1 MEHRQAADCGSI
13 IRTQKHDNRINRG
26 HDLSVGRLSDM
37 AHDLSVGRLSDMA
50 GDANKRQTD
59 DLTVSTPSGTKS
71 PEDSS
76 PAWQELART
85 TNVEKFVYE
94 TDKCQSIVVVHVD
107 SVSNSYSCCLQLQD
121 GPNN

>member
-26 HDLSVGRLSDM
+26 
-37 AHDLSVGRLSDMA
+37 HDLSVGRLSDMA